1 MAQYI
6 GVEGVSR
13 AVKAG
18 YIGVAGVARQFT
30 PGMEVVTGT
39 FTPTSNFGPH
49 SIPDIA
55 GKSHVIFLINADSV
69 PLYEINDMSVL
80 WGYFENDTL
89 HEFNISRSSTYI
101 SSFPAT
107 IDSSGNLSQTSANFS
122 TSFSYTYYAW

>member
-39 FTPTSNFGPH
+39 FTPTSNYGPH

-69 PLYEINDMSVL
+69 ALYEINWNLL
-80 WGYFENDTL
+80 WGTL
-89 HEFNISRSSTYI
+89 KITLYM
-101 SSFPAT
+101 SFVYLTVPRICIHILRLLILAE
-107 IDSSGNLSQTSANFS
+107 I
-122 TSFSYTYYAW
+122 

>member
-39 FTPTSNFGPH
+39 FTPTSNYGPH

-69 PLYEINDMSVL
+69 ALYEINWNLL
-80 WGYFENDTL
+80 WGYFENNTL
-89 HEFNISRSSTYI
+89 HEFCILNSTAHMY
-101 SSFPAT
+101 SYPAT
-107 IDSSGNLSQTSANFS
+107 IDSSGNLSQTSALFS

>member
-6 GVEGVSR
+6 GVEGVCR

-39 FTPTSNFGPH
+39 FTPTSNYGPH

-55 GKSHVIFLINADSV
+55 GKSHVIFLNNADSV
-69 PLYEINDMSVL
+69 PLYEINWSLL

-89 HEFNISRSSTYI
+89 HEFTILNSTTHMY
-101 SSFPAT
+101 SYPAT
-107 IDSSGNLSQTSANFS
+107 IDSSGNLSQTSAHFS
-122 TSFSYTYYAW
+122 TKFSYTYYAW